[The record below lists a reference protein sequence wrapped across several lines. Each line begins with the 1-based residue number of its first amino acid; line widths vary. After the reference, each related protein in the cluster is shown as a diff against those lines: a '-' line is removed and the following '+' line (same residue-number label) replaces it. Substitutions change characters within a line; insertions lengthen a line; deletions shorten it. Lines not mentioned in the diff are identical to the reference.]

1 MMKENMLQGR
11 DCMQARMKKYGIS
24 RNEID
29 TFLDSVL
36 VGRLSTCNEDGYP
49 YTVPVHFVYEDGKIY
64 IHGLPQGKKLDNLKA
79 NDKVCFEADQMISL
93 IEDGVE
99 APCDINTEY
108 ISVIAFG
115 KAGLLTEVT
124 QKCQILNKVVQKYTP
139 RLQGR
144 PLPENMV
151 KGTAIIEIEIMEI
164 TGKHYQ

>member
-1 MMKENMLQGR
+1 
-11 DCMQARMKKYGIS
+11 MQARMKKYGIS
-24 RNEID
+24 RTEID
-29 TFLDSVL
+29 TFLNEVL

-49 YTVPVHFVYEDGKIY
+49 YTVPVHFVYENGKIY
-64 IHGLPQGKKLDNLKA
+64 IHGLPQGKKLDNIKT
-79 NDKVCFEADQMISL
+79 NCKVCFEADQMIGL

-99 APCDINTEY
+99 EPCDINTEY
-108 ISVIAFG
+108 ISIIAFG

-124 QKCQILNKVVQKYTP
+124 QKVQILNKIVQKYTP